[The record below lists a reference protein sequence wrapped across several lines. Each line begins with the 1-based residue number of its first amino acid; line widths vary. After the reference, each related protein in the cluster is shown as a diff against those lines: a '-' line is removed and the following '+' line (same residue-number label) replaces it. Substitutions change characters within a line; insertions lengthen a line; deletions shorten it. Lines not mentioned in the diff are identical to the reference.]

1 MKEEVPSKGSC
12 DPRTIGRTL
21 SSNTVVFPPV
31 LKQFL
36 FWQVICSSGP
46 GPLGLSR
53 MQALRLHPPR
63 TAGSGVLQIQCLYNP
78 RPCQRLPR
86 PHRSRPHQSRPHRG
100 RPHRS
105 RPHRQSRRR
114 HRSRRRQRRSHRPG
128 RPRPHRPLPRPAR
141 RPRRAERRARN
152 PAPHQVLSQIPAGA
166 KRRRRKFHR
175 FLDYVDFAG

>member
-1 MKEEVPSKGSC
+1 MLSVKTDECVYEGRGPIQRFLW
-12 DPRTIGRTL
+12 PRTIGRTL

-36 FWQVICSSGP
+36 FWQVICSSDP

-86 PHRSRPHQSRPHRG
+86 PHRSRPH
-100 RPHRS
+100 
-105 RPHRQSRRR
+105 RQSRRR
-114 HRSRRRQRRSHRPG
+114 HRSRRRQRRSHRPR
-128 RPRPHRPLPRPAR
+128 RPRPHGPLPRPAR

-166 KRRRRKFHR
+166 KRWRRKFHR